1 MGQMQQI
8 AACDGFNASA
18 LCAAF
23 IDSSHRI
30 SESSQSTTGIVRVS
44 PAFADGTFSAQ

>member
-1 MGQMQQI
+1 MGRMQQI

-18 LCAAF
+18 QRAAF

-30 SESSQSTTGIVRVS
+30 SEPSQPTAGMVRVS